1 MRQLTWL
8 SVIAIAILAVGAF
21 TTKSATLPVGSI
33 VSIDIM
39 EMQIQAGALP
49 VMLIENP
56 V

>member
-1 MRQLTWL
+1 MRHLTWL
-8 SVIAIAILAVGAF
+8 SVIAIVILAVGAF

-33 VSIDIM
+33 VSIDVM
-39 EMQIQAGALP
+39 EMQQQAGPLP